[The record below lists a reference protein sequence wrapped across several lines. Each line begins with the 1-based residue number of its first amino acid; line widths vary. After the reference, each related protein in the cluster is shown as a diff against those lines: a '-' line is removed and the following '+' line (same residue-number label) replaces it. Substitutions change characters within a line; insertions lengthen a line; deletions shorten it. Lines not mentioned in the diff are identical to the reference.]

1 MDHTTEYT
9 RATLAPNET
18 GEQKRCAPTVIV
30 MGGSPATGSG
40 TQSSTSSVPRSRRD
54 KRVCG
59 DQRER
64 KILESTER
72 LMQERPFHEISTD
85 AIAAGAGITRPTFY
99 FYFASKDAVLL
110 ALLDD
115 LTRRVHDT
123 QASAMK
129 HLAANPRSAWRD
141 TIGAFYT
148 VLRGRRPLVLAGAAA
163 RRTNADVEL
172 LWTRLMNRWI
182 SDTAEA
188 IEAERGQIGRAHV

>member
-18 GEQKRCAPTVIV
+18 GEQKCCPTVVDV
-30 MGGSPATGSG
+30 MGRSAATGSK
-40 TQSSTSSVPRSRRD
+40 TRTSTSSVPRSRRD
-54 KRVCG
+54 KRLSG
-59 DQRER
+59 DQRECE
-64 KILESTER
+64 ILESTER

-123 QASAMK
+123 Q
-129 HLAANPRSAWRD
+129 
-141 TIGAFYT
+141 
-148 VLRGRRPLVLAGAAA
+148 
-163 RRTNADVEL
+163 
-172 LWTRLMNRWI
+172 
-182 SDTAEA
+182 
-188 IEAERGQIGRAHV
+188 